1 MASIFGGNTP
11 KDNYNKQQDVDKI
24 SNASTN
30 IGKGATLQG
39 NIDTFGNVRVDG
51 KLIGDIRS
59 KSKVATGNA
68 SVVEGCITAQNAE
81 IEGEVKGSLEV
92 AELLV
97 LKSTAI
103 IHGDILTT
111 KMVVEAGAIFNGKC
125 QMGDLEQIKKMME
138 QATQVLKEEKPTQ
151 NLATIT
157 NKESSN
163 ETKKEEKTGGSVFSD
178 LKI

>member
-11 KDNYNKQQDVDKI
+11 KDTYNKQQDVDKI

-81 IEGEVKGSLEV
+81 IEGEVKGSLEI

-103 IHGDILTT
+103 IHGDIFTT
-111 KMVVEAGAIFNGKC
+111 KMVVEAGAVFNGKC

-138 QATQVLKEEKPTQ
+138 QIGTPKEEKT
-151 NLATIT
+151 NVATTTTT
-157 NKESSN
+157 N
-163 ETKKEEKTGGSVFSD
+163 TIKEEKTGGSVFSD

>member
-1 MASIFGGNTP
+1 MASIFGGNTS
-11 KDNYNKQQDVDKI
+11 KDTYNKQQDVDKI

-81 IEGEVKGSLEV
+81 IEGEVKGSIEV

-111 KMVVEAGAIFNGKC
+111 KMVVEAGAVFNGKC

-138 QATQVLKEEKPTQ
+138 QTEKEQEKKTISS
-151 NLATIT
+151 NLVSN
-157 NKESSN
+157 NKEN
-163 ETKKEEKTGGSVFSD
+163 TNIKEEKTGGSVFSD

>member
-1 MASIFGGNTP
+1 MAMFGSNNT
-11 KDNYNKQQDVDKI
+11 KDIKQQDVDKI

-51 KLIGDIRS
+51 KLIGDIKS

-92 AELLV
+92 SELLV

-103 IHGDILTT
+103 IHGDILTS
-111 KMVVEAGAIFNGKC
+111 KMVVEAGAVFNGKC
-125 QMGDLEQIKKMME
+125 QMGDLDQIKKKSSSNNTSNQE
-138 QATQVLKEEKPTQ
+138 VKAENAGDTKVEEK
-151 NLATIT
+151 A
-157 NKESSN
+157 SN
-163 ETKKEEKTGGSVFSD
+163 NSVFSD

>member
-1 MASIFGGNTP
+1 MFGSNNNT
-11 KDNYNKQQDVDKI
+11 KETKQQDVDKI

-39 NIDTFGNVRVDG
+39 NIDTFGNVRIDG
-51 KLIGDIRS
+51 KLVGDIKS

-92 AELLV
+92 TELLV

-103 IHGDILTT
+103 IHGDILTS
-111 KMVVEAGAIFNGKC
+111 KMVVEAGAVFNGKC
-125 QMGDLEQIKKMME
+125 QMGDLDQIKKKNSSNSTSNQE
-138 QATQVLKEEKPTQ
+138 VTVDVKTESSVETKEEK
-151 NLATIT
+151 AT
-157 NKESSN
+157 NN
-163 ETKKEEKTGGSVFSD
+163 SVFSD

>member
-1 MASIFGGNTP
+1 MAIFGNNNH
-11 KDNYNKQQDVDKI
+11 KDTKQQDVDKI

-39 NIDTFGNVRVDG
+39 NIDTFGNVRIDG
-51 KLIGDIRS
+51 KLIGDIKS

-92 AELLV
+92 SELLV

-103 IHGDILTT
+103 IHGDILTA
-111 KMVVEAGAIFNGKC
+111 KMVVESGAVFNGKC
-125 QMGDLEQIKKMME
+125 QMGDIDQIKKKSGTTVTNTTAE
-138 QATQVLKEEKPTQ
+138 VTTTTAEVTTTTTEVKTQTEEKNP
-151 NLATIT
+151 
-157 NKESSN
+157 SN
-163 ETKKEEKTGGSVFSD
+163 SVFSD

>member
-1 MASIFGGNTP
+1 MAMFGSNS
-11 KDNYNKQQDVDKI
+11 KDTHNKQQDVDKI

-51 KLIGDIRS
+51 KLVGDIRS

-81 IEGEVKGSLEV
+81 IEGEVKGSLEI

-125 QMGDLEQIKKMME
+125 QMGDVEQIKKMME
-138 QATQVLKEEKPTQ
+138 QIEISKEDKTENNTNNTSAIKEEK
-151 NLATIT
+151 A
-157 NKESSN
+157 
-163 ETKKEEKTGGSVFSD
+163 GGSVFSD

>member
-1 MASIFGGNTP
+1 MASIFGGSTS
-11 KDNYNKQQDVDKI
+11 KDSNSKQQDVDKI

-81 IEGEVKGSLEV
+81 IEGEVKGSLEI

-125 QMGDLEQIKKMME
+125 QMGDVEQIKKMMGKIK
-138 QATQVLKEEKPTQ
+138 TPKEDK
-151 NLATIT
+151 T
-157 NKESSN
+157 NSLTNTTSVA
-163 ETKKEEKTGGSVFSD
+163 KEEKTGGSVFSD

>member
-1 MASIFGGNTP
+1 MAMFGSSHKDTSKNP
-11 KDNYNKQQDVDKI
+11 KNQEIDKI

-51 KLIGDIRS
+51 KLIGDIKS

-68 SVVEGCITAQNAE
+68 SLVEGSITAQNAE
-81 IEGEVKGSLEV
+81 IEGEVKGSLEI

-97 LKSTAI
+97 LKSTAVI
-103 IHGDILTT
+103 NGDIITS

-125 QMGDLEQIKKMME
+125 QMGDINQIKKMMSE
-138 QATQVLKEEKPTQ
+138 QKDTKTENTTNHKNENSKEEVSV
-151 NLATIT
+151 N
-157 NKESSN
+157 
-163 ETKKEEKTGGSVFSD
+163 SVFSD

>member
-103 IHGDILTT
+103 IHGDIFTT

-138 QATQVLKEEKPTQ
+138 QIVENPKGEKAT
-151 NLATIT
+151 T
-157 NKESSN
+157 NTNSN
-163 ETKKEEKTGGSVFSD
+163 NKDNTNTSKEEKTGGSVFSD

>member
-1 MASIFGGNTP
+1 MAMFGSNNT
-11 KDNYNKQQDVDKI
+11 KDVKQQDVDKI

-51 KLIGDIRS
+51 KLIGDIKS

-92 AELLV
+92 TELLV

-103 IHGDILTT
+103 IHGDILTS
-111 KMVVEAGAIFNGKC
+111 KMVVEAGAVFNGKC
-125 QMGDLEQIKKMME
+125 QMGDIEQIKKKDLSNHITPNTE
-138 QATQVLKEEKPTQ
+138 VKTETSVENKVEEK
-151 NLATIT
+151 NT
-157 NKESSN
+157 NS
-163 ETKKEEKTGGSVFSD
+163 SVFSD

>member
-1 MASIFGGNTP
+1 MAMFGSSHKETP
-11 KDNYNKQQDVDKI
+11 KNQDIDKI

-68 SVVEGCITAQNAE
+68 SLVEGSITAQNAE
-81 IEGEVKGSLEV
+81 IEGEVKGSLEI

-97 LKSTAI
+97 LKSTAVVN
-103 IHGDILTT
+103 GDIITA
-111 KMVVEAGAIFNGKC
+111 KMVVEAGAIFNGRC
-125 QMGDLEQIKKMME
+125 QMGDINQIKKMMNE
-138 QATQVLKEEKPTQ
+138 LKENKTENNSPTPKTE
-151 NLATIT
+151 NI
-157 NKESSN
+157 
-163 ETKKEEKTGGSVFSD
+163 KEETTPTNSVFSD

>member
-1 MASIFGGNTP
+1 MASIFGGSNP
-11 KDNYNKQQDVDKI
+11 KDTYNKQQDVDKI

-51 KLIGDIRS
+51 KLVGDIRS

-68 SVVEGCITAQNAE
+68 SIVEGCITAQNAE

-103 IHGDILTT
+103 IHGDIFTT

-138 QATQVLKEEKPTQ
+138 QIETPKEDKIANNNSNT
-151 NLATIT
+151 
-157 NKESSN
+157 SS
-163 ETKKEEKTGGSVFSD
+163 TKEEKTGGSVFSD

>member
-1 MASIFGGNTP
+1 MFGSSHKENP
-11 KDNYNKQQDVDKI
+11 KNQEIDKI

-51 KLIGDIRS
+51 KLIGDIKS

-68 SVVEGCITAQNAE
+68 SLVEGSISAQNAE
-81 IEGEVKGSLEV
+81 IEGEVKGSLEI

-103 IHGDILTT
+103 INGDIITS

-125 QMGDLEQIKKMME
+125 QMGDINQIKKMMSE
-138 QATQVLKEEKPTQ
+138 QKDTKSEHKTENSKEEVPV
-151 NLATIT
+151 N
-157 NKESSN
+157 
-163 ETKKEEKTGGSVFSD
+163 SVFSD

>member
-1 MASIFGGNTP
+1 MAMFGSNNT
-11 KDNYNKQQDVDKI
+11 KDVKQQDVDKI

-51 KLIGDIRS
+51 KLIGDIKS

-68 SVVEGCITAQNAE
+68 SIVEGCITAQNAE

-92 AELLV
+92 SELLV

-103 IHGDILTT
+103 IHGDILTA
-111 KMVVEAGAIFNGKC
+111 KMVVEAGAVFNGKC
-125 QMGDLEQIKKMME
+125 QMGDLDQIKK
-138 QATQVLKEEKPTQ
+138 K
-151 NLATIT
+151 
-157 NKESSN
+157 SSGN
-163 ETKKEEKTGGSVFSD
+163 TASNQETKSDTKTETNEVKTEEKTSNSSVFSD

>member
-1 MASIFGGNTP
+1 MAMFGSNNT
-11 KDNYNKQQDVDKI
+11 KETKQQDVDKI

-39 NIDTFGNVRVDG
+39 NIDTFGNVRIDG
-51 KLIGDIRS
+51 KLIGDIKS

-92 AELLV
+92 TELLV

-103 IHGDILTT
+103 IHGDILTS
-111 KMVVEAGAIFNGKC
+111 KMVVEAGAVFNGKC
-125 QMGDLEQIKKMME
+125 QMGDIDQIKKKTSPTNTTSNVSNQEVKTE
-138 QATQVLKEEKPTQ
+138 QPAVETKGEEKPT
-151 NLATIT
+151 N
-157 NKESSN
+157 N
-163 ETKKEEKTGGSVFSD
+163 SVFSD

>member
-1 MASIFGGNTP
+1 MASIFGGNTS
-11 KDNYNKQQDVDKI
+11 KDTHNKQQDVDKI

-81 IEGEVKGSLEV
+81 IEGEVKGSIEV

-103 IHGDILTT
+103 IHGDIITT
-111 KMVVEAGAIFNGKC
+111 KMVVEAGAVFNGKC
-125 QMGDLEQIKKMME
+125 QMGDLEQIKKMMQKNEPE
-138 QATQVLKEEKPTQ
+138 QEKKPV
-151 NLATIT
+151 NP
-157 NKESSN
+157 SN
-163 ETKKEEKTGGSVFSD
+163 SNTTKDNANTGKEEKTGGSVFSD

>member
-1 MASIFGGNTP
+1 MASIFGGSTS
-11 KDNYNKQQDVDKI
+11 KDTYKQQDVDKI

-68 SVVEGCITAQNAE
+68 SVVEGSITAQNAE

-103 IHGDILTT
+103 IHGDIFTT

-125 QMGDLEQIKKMME
+125 QMGDIEQIKKMME
-138 QATQVLKEEKPTQ
+138 QIENPKEEKTV
-151 NLATIT
+151 NNT
-157 NKESSN
+157 NNTSS
-163 ETKKEEKTGGSVFSD
+163 TKEEKTGGSVFSD

>member
-1 MASIFGGNTP
+1 MASIFGGSTP
-11 KDNYNKQQDVDKI
+11 KDSNSKQQDVDKI

-68 SVVEGCITAQNAE
+68 SIVEGSITAQNAE
-81 IEGEVKGSLEV
+81 IEGEVKGSLEI

-125 QMGDLEQIKKMME
+125 QMGDVEQIKKMMGKVE
-138 QATQVLKEEKPTQ
+138 TPKEDK
-151 NLATIT
+151 T
-157 NKESSN
+157 NSLTN
-163 ETKKEEKTGGSVFSD
+163 TKSVAKEEKTGGSVFSD